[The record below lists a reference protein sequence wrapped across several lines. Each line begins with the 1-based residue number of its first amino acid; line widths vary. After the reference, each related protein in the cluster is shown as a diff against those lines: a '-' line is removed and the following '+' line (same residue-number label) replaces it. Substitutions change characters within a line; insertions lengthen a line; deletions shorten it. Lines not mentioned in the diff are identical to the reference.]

1 MLETFSIRAVE
12 LIETAKNLVKINS
25 QTSDVETV
33 STFYLLLSMF
43 NANDTICHF
52 LLNELDITQ
61 DDLYKSYNELTIKE
75 SPQKVFSK
83 EFETLVLNATN
94 LAKEVKSEY
103 VYDEHLFYV
112 MLEDKNT
119 LGTQTLINL
128 NINIEQL
135 KQDISD
141 IFNFCEE
148 QLFIVDKVELKE
160 PSYLINLSKQIPL
173 HSYIERKDYI
183 NQVIYILSKRQKNNP
198 LLIGQA
204 GVGKTALITALTK
217 LIDTDIYELD
227 LGCLI
232 AGTKYRGEMEEKL
245 TDAIK
250 YVINKNAILFID
262 EVHNIVGAGSNDGSL
277 DAANIIKPYLSKG
290 KLKLI
295 AATTLDEYYKY
306 IEKDKALTRRFQT
319 IFIDEPSKEETLEI
333 LKGIKQ
339 NYIDFYHIDIPDEL
353 LEYITDLCD
362 NFILNKTFPD
372 KAIDVLD
379 ETLSRY
385 KYEKKDLKSLVK
397 EVINSH
403 QGITIPTINELL
415 NYNLYYNEFKTLYLR
430 KIKPIN
436 ILKNLGIVSVDKS
449 FNKGLF
455 QKDLNK
461 VFGLKKENFL
471 ELDLNDYLNSE
482 SITNLIGSSKGYVGY
497 SEGGILYNHLLKYPF
512 SIIYLKNFDNTNSYL
527 KTFFNN
533 LFKKDYIIDPHSRY
547 VYLKNTLFILEKT
560 ELKHKVGFITNN
572 ETNTLNSD
580 LIITT
585 KIEESNELFNNLLKK
600 GIIIEG
606 FKNLSI
612 TDQIN
617 IYYQA
622 LLKPIGKYQITNL
635 KTLESINTN

>member
-12 LIETAKNLVKINS
+12 LIETAKNLVKINN
-25 QTSDVETV
+25 QTNEDQTV

-61 DDLYKSYNELTIKE
+61 EELYNAYNELTTKE

-83 EFETLVLNATN
+83 EFENLVINAAN
-94 LAKEVKSEY
+94 LAKDVNSEY

-112 MLEDKNT
+112 MLEDKESSATRT
-119 LGTQTLINL
+119 LLNL

-135 KQDISD
+135 KQDIID
-141 IFNFCEE
+141 IFNFYEE
-148 QLFIVDKVELKE
+148 QIIIVDKVEKKE
-160 PSYLINLSKQIPL
+160 PNHLINLSKEEPIHYYIP
-173 HSYIERKDYI
+173 RKDYI

-204 GVGKTALITALTK
+204 GVGKTALVIALTK
-217 LIDTDIYELD
+217 IIDKDIYELD
-227 LGCLI
+227 LGSLI

-245 TDAIK
+245 NDAIK
-250 YVINKNAILFID
+250 YVINKDAILFID

-277 DAANIIKPYLSKG
+277 DVANIIKPYLSKG

-319 IFIDEPSKEETLEI
+319 IFIDEPSKEETLNI

-339 NYIDFYHIDIPDEL
+339 NYIDFYHVDISDDL
-353 LEYITDLCD
+353 LEYIVNICD
-362 NFILNKTFPD
+362 NYILNKTFPD
-372 KAIDVLD
+372 KAIDILD
-379 ETLSRY
+379 ESLSRY
-385 KYEKKDLKSLVK
+385 VHNMKDLKQIVK
-397 EVINSH
+397 DVLNSH
-403 QGITIPTINELL
+403 QGITIPTIDELI
-415 NYNLYYNEFKTLYLR
+415 NHNLYYNEFKVLYLR
-430 KIKPIN
+430 KLKPVS
-436 ILKNLGIVSVDKS
+436 ILKNLGIVYVDKS
-449 FNKGLF
+449 FSINLF
-455 QKDLNK
+455 LKDLYK

-471 ELDLNDYLNSE
+471 ELDLNDYSQTE

-512 SIIYLKNFDNTNSYL
+512 SVIYIKNYDLSNNYLKI
-527 KTFFNN
+527 FFNS

-547 VYLKNTLFILEKT
+547 IYLKNTLFLIETTEQLNTIGFLKT
-560 ELKHKVGFITNN
+560 NKQTINCDLVVNTKV
-572 ETNTLNSD
+572 
-580 LIITT
+580 
-585 KIEESNELFNNLLKK
+585 EESNELFNNLLKK

-606 FKNLSI
+606 FKSLSI

-622 LLKPIGKYQITNL
+622 LLKPIGKYQITST
-635 KTLESINTN
+635 KTLEFINTN

>member
-112 MLEDKNT
+112 MLEDKNF

-141 IFNFCEE
+141 IFNFYEE
-148 QLFIVDKVELKE
+148 QIFIVDKVEKKE
-160 PSYLINLSKQIPL
+160 PNHLINLSKEESIHYYIP
-173 HSYIERKDYI
+173 RKDYI

-204 GVGKTALITALTK
+204 GVGKTALVIALTK
-217 LIDTDIYELD
+217 IIDKDIYELD
-227 LGCLI
+227 LGSLI

-245 TDAIK
+245 NDAIK
-250 YVINKNAILFID
+250 YVINKDAILFID

-277 DAANIIKPYLSKG
+277 DVANIIKPYLSKG

-319 IFIDEPSKEETLEI
+319 IFIDEPSKEETLNI

-339 NYIDFYHIDIPDEL
+339 NYIDFYHVDISDDL
-353 LEYITDLCD
+353 LEYIVNICD
-362 NFILNKTFPD
+362 NYILNKTFPD
-372 KAIDVLD
+372 KAIDILD
-379 ETLSRY
+379 ESLSRY
-385 KYEKKDLKSLVK
+385 VHNMKDLKQIVK
-397 EVINSH
+397 DVLNSH
-403 QGITIPTINELL
+403 QGITIPTIDELI
-415 NYNLYYNEFKTLYLR
+415 NHNLYYNEFKTLYLR

-436 ILKNLGIVSVDKS
+436 IVKNLGIVYVDKS

-471 ELDLNDYLNSE
+471 ELDLNDYSQTE

-547 VYLKNTLFILEKT
+547 VYLKNTLFLIETTEQRNTIGFLKT
-560 ELKHKVGFITNN
+560 NKQTINCDLVVNTKV
-572 ETNTLNSD
+572 
-580 LIITT
+580 
-585 KIEESNELFNNLLKK
+585 EESNELFNNLLKK

-612 TDQIN
+612 NDQIN

-622 LLKPIGKYQITNL
+622 LLKPIGKYQITST

>member
-12 LIETAKNLVKINS
+12 LIETAKNLVKINN
-25 QTSDVETV
+25 QTNEDQTV

-61 DDLYKSYNELTIKE
+61 EELYNAYNELTTKE

-83 EFETLVLNATN
+83 EFENLVINAAN
-94 LAKEVKSEY
+94 LAKDVNSEY

-112 MLEDKNT
+112 MLEDKESSATRT
-119 LGTQTLINL
+119 LLNL

-135 KQDISD
+135 KQDIID
-141 IFNFCEE
+141 IFNFYEE
-148 QLFIVDKVELKE
+148 QIIIVDKVEKKE
-160 PSYLINLSKQIPL
+160 PNHLINLSKEEPIHYYIP
-173 HSYIERKDYI
+173 RKDYI

-204 GVGKTALITALTK
+204 GVGKTALVIALTK
-217 LIDTDIYELD
+217 IINKDIYELD
-227 LGCLI
+227 LGSLI

-245 TDAIK
+245 NDAIK
-250 YVINKNAILFID
+250 YVINKDAILFID

-277 DAANIIKPYLSKG
+277 DVANIIKPYLSKG

-319 IFIDEPSKEETLEI
+319 IFIDEPSKEETLNI

-339 NYIDFYHIDIPDEL
+339 NYIDFYHVDISDDL
-353 LEYITDLCD
+353 LEYIVNICD
-362 NFILNKTFPD
+362 NYILNKTFPD
-372 KAIDVLD
+372 KAIDILD
-379 ETLSRY
+379 ESLSRY
-385 KYEKKDLKSLVK
+385 VHNMKDLKQIVK
-397 EVINSH
+397 DVLNSH
-403 QGITIPTINELL
+403 QGITIPTIDELI
-415 NYNLYYNEFKTLYLR
+415 NHNLYYNEFKVLYLR
-430 KIKPIN
+430 KLKPVS
-436 ILKNLGIVSVDKS
+436 ILKNLGIVYVDKS
-449 FNKGLF
+449 FSINLF
-455 QKDLNK
+455 LKDLYK

-471 ELDLNDYLNSE
+471 ELDLNDYSQTE

-512 SIIYLKNFDNTNSYL
+512 SVIYIKNYDLSNNYLKI
-527 KTFFNN
+527 FFNS

-547 VYLKNTLFILEKT
+547 IYLKNTLFLIETTEQLNTIGFLKT
-560 ELKHKVGFITNN
+560 NKQTINCDLVVNTKV
-572 ETNTLNSD
+572 
-580 LIITT
+580 
-585 KIEESNELFNNLLKK
+585 EESNELFNNLLKK

-606 FKNLSI
+606 FKSLSI

-622 LLKPIGKYQITNL
+622 LLKPIGKYQITST
-635 KTLESINTN
+635 KTLEFINTN

>member
-61 DDLYKSYNELTIKE
+61 DDLYNSYNELNSHE
-75 SPQKVFSK
+75 SPLKVFSK
-83 EFETLVLNATN
+83 EFENLVINAAS

-112 MLEDKNT
+112 MLEDKESSATKT
-119 LGTQTLINL
+119 LLNL

-135 KQDISD
+135 KQDIID
-141 IFNFCEE
+141 IFNFYEE
-148 QLFIVDKVELKE
+148 QILIVEKIDKKEL
-160 PSYLINLSKQIPL
+160 PYLINLSKQVPL
-173 HSYIERKDYI
+173 HSYIPRKDYI

-217 LIDTDIYELD
+217 IIDEDIYELD
-227 LGCLI
+227 LGSLI
-232 AGTKYRGEMEEKL
+232 SGTKYRGEMEEKL

-250 YVINKNAILFID
+250 YVINNNAILFID

-277 DAANIIKPYLSKG
+277 DVANIIKPYLSKG

-319 IFIDEPSKEETLEI
+319 IFIDEPTKEETLDI
-333 LKGIKQ
+333 LKGIKT
-339 NYIDFYHIDIPDEL
+339 NYIDFYHVDISDNL
-353 LEYITDLCD
+353 LEYIVDLCD

-385 KYEKKDLKSLVK
+385 IHEEKDLKQIVK

-403 QGITIPTINELL
+403 QGITIPAIDELL
-415 NYNLYYNEFKTLYLR
+415 NYELYYNEFKTLYLR
-430 KIKPIN
+430 KLKPVSM
-436 ILKNLGIVSVDKS
+436 LKNLGIVYVDKS
-449 FNKGLF
+449 FNKNLF
-455 QKDLNK
+455 QKDLYK
-461 VFGLKKENFL
+461 VFGIKKENFL
-471 ELDLNDYLNSE
+471 ELDLNDYLSSE

-512 SIIYLKNFDNTNSYL
+512 SVIYLKNFDNTNSYL

-533 LFKKDYIIDPHSRY
+533 LFKKDYVIDPHSRY

-560 ELKHKVGFITNN
+560 ELNHKVGFITNN
-572 ETNTLNSD
+572 QTNTLNSD
-580 LIITT
+580 LIVNA

-606 FKNLSI
+606 FKNLPA

-622 LLKPIGKYQITNL
+622 LLKPMGKYQITNT
-635 KTLESINTN
+635 KTLEFINTN

>member
-112 MLEDKNT
+112 MLEDKNF

-141 IFNFCEE
+141 IFNFYEE
-148 QLFIVDKVELKE
+148 QIFIVDKVEKKE
-160 PSYLINLSKQIPL
+160 PNHLINLSKEEPIHYYIP
-173 HSYIERKDYI
+173 RKDYI

-204 GVGKTALITALTK
+204 GVGKTALVIAITK
-217 LIDTDIYELD
+217 IIDKDIYELD
-227 LGCLI
+227 LGSLI

-245 TDAIK
+245 NDAIK
-250 YVINKNAILFID
+250 YVINKDAILFID

-277 DAANIIKPYLSKG
+277 DVANIIKPYLSKG

-339 NYIDFYHIDIPDEL
+339 NYIDFYHTDIPDEL

-385 KYEKKDLKSLVK
+385 KYEKQDLKILVK

-403 QGITIPTINELL
+403 QGITIPTTNELL

-436 ILKNLGIVSVDKS
+436 ILKNLGIVYVDKS

>member
-112 MLEDKNT
+112 MLEDKNF

-141 IFNFCEE
+141 IFNFYEE
-148 QLFIVDKVELKE
+148 QIFIVDKVEKKE
-160 PSYLINLSKQIPL
+160 PNHLINLSKEESIHYYIP
-173 HSYIERKDYI
+173 RKDYI

-204 GVGKTALITALTK
+204 GVGKTALVIALTK
-217 LIDTDIYELD
+217 IIDKDIYELD
-227 LGCLI
+227 LGSLI

-245 TDAIK
+245 NDAIK
-250 YVINKNAILFID
+250 YVINKDAILFID

-277 DAANIIKPYLSKG
+277 DVANIIKPYLSKG

-319 IFIDEPSKEETLEI
+319 IFIDEPSKDETLNI

-339 NYIDFYHIDIPDEL
+339 NYIDFYHVDISDDL
-353 LEYITDLCD
+353 LEYIVNICD
-362 NFILNKTFPD
+362 NYILNKTFPD
-372 KAIDVLD
+372 KAIDILD
-379 ETLSRY
+379 ESLSRY
-385 KYEKKDLKSLVK
+385 VHNMKDLKQIVK
-397 EVINSH
+397 DVLNSH
-403 QGITIPTINELL
+403 QGITIPTIDELI
-415 NYNLYYNEFKTLYLR
+415 NHNLYYNEFKTLYLR
-430 KIKPIN
+430 KIKPVS
-436 ILKNLGIVSVDKS
+436 ILKNLGIVYVDKS

-471 ELDLNDYLNSE
+471 ELDLNDYSQTE

-512 SIIYLKNFDNTNSYL
+512 SVIYIKNYDLSNNYLKI
-527 KTFFNN
+527 FFNS

-547 VYLKNTLFILEKT
+547 IYLKNTLFLIETTEQRNTIGFLKT
-560 ELKHKVGFITNN
+560 NKQTINCDLVVNTKV
-572 ETNTLNSD
+572 
-580 LIITT
+580 
-585 KIEESNELFNNLLKK
+585 EESNELFNNLLKK

-622 LLKPIGKYQITNL
+622 LLKPIGKYQITST
-635 KTLESINTN
+635 KTLEFINTN